1 MSFMKFKNPF
11 IHGITARIRIITY
24 KHLMKVLFLTA
35 PEALSQ
41 GHLKLIMG
49 LIWTLILKYQIKF
62 KPTAKISAKRAM
74 IVWLQTM
81 LPETNITNLTTDWQS
96 GFALLSLIDNIKPGL
111 IPPLSTLDPSKGLH
125 NCTLGMKIAKNH
137 LKIPQILAPEDIC
150 NLNIDEISMMTY
162 LSYFCDPAANK
173 LIKWVQKMIPH
184 MNIKN
189 LSTDWNDGRAL
200 AALLDARFP
209 GVFPDA
215 AQLQSYDAM
224 TTIKRCLEICT
235 ERMGIQPVITEKE
248 IMDPNIDEL
257 IMMAFL
263 SSIKNGTLVAL
274 PDEIEASGPG
284 LEAAAIGRQ
293 TNFTVDCTCGGPG
306 KLYVDIYNTSIGK
319 QLKHVMYESK
329 PKIYTVKYQPGDSG
343 ELSIEIL
350 WSGNPIPFSPYKVSV
365 TDSAQLKIIDLN
377 DHITT
382 VNVNQEITLDLDATT
397 IGRGNL
403 KAFYQY
409 EDNSEAMTTDVQE
422 NYDKTYTLKYSFP
435 RSGSASIHVFWNGE
449 ELPHCKVKY
458 DIVNSEYYTLLDPP
472 DDQLFHTMYPVKFQ
486 VQAES
491 EAALPLLT
499 ILATCGDTTIPVE
512 IKTIEGNIGSVSY
525 IPTTPGEH
533 RIDVFCVNRHI
544 LGSPFTVQAVDASQ
558 CFLANTLPKTMA
570 VGLSHEFQLETKEAG
585 QGGAT
590 FDIEDKDINEVFQV
604 SAYEKGS
611 LVIFKVTPLVCG
623 EYMTSLKWSD
633 QHISCSPFRL
643 SVCDPKKCK
652 VEPNL
657 AEMTT
662 IPVGKPLNFLVVTRG
677 AGLGTKPV
685 VKAQGISA
693 LYNVEIQSFDKN
705 EYSVTFMPWEV
716 GKLEISVSWGGHPI
730 PNSPFNLE
738 VLGFHS
744 GMCTAQGEGLQRAL
758 TTRPAQFTII
768 ADQTNLIADGYLA
781 IQVTSVVK
789 KTECKVRA
797 RDNNDGT
804 YNIAY
809 LAPLVGAYLISITVH
824 GDHIPGS
831 PFKMN
836 TVAGPDASKCIAYGP
851 ALERT
856 TILNIG
862 KPIDFSVD
870 AASSGTGELLVK
882 AVGPGG
888 VLASVYTSKGD
899 SPGVYDIRLD
909 PIRHGKYRVS
919 VKWSNKHI
927 PDSPFILKVFPGV
940 DATKCKAYGPG
951 LEDREVGEQT
961 YFVIETK
968 NAGAGTLKV
977 RLHGINEAFNI
988 DISPKDPQDVRTL
1001 EAKYNPPRAGDYL
1014 ITIKWDDTNIP
1025 GSPFKVKVAGDGAD
1039 EGIPHKS
1046 LPRSF
1051 SDTGFDFG
1059 EDDDFDVHDSNVRRM
1074 SKSLSETSGFDREEY
1089 VTKEEMPNFG
1099 SVGKKGYEKNFTH
1112 EKGIKIRSNI
1122 TTTSTP
1128 KKKIHPMSPPG
1139 MYGYGGMMMPRMMMP
1154 AQPMVVKKQQRRS
1167 QQRHRY

>member
-1 MSFMKFKNPF
+1 M
-11 IHGITARIRIITY
+11 Y
-24 KHLMKVLFLTA
+24 LFLTA

-41 GHLKLIMG
+41 GQLKLTMG

-62 KPTAKISAKRAM
+62 KPTAKISVKKAM
-74 IVWLQTM
+74 VIWLQTM
-81 LPETNITNLTTDWQS
+81 LPSSNITNLTTDWQS
-96 GFALLSLIDNIKPGL
+96 GFALLSLVDTIKPGL
-111 IPPLSTLDPSKGLH
+111 IPSLSTLDPSQGLH
-125 NCTLGMKIAKNH
+125 NCTMAMKIAKNH

-150 NLNIDEISMMTY
+150 NLNVDEISMMTY

-173 LIKWVQKMIPH
+173 LLKWVQKMIPH

-189 LSTDWNDGRAL
+189 ISTDWNDGLAL
-200 AALLDARFP
+200 AALLEAQFP

-215 AQLQSYDAM
+215 SQLQSHDAFR
-224 TTIKRCLEICT
+224 TIQRCLEIC
-235 ERMGIQPVITEKE
+235 EAKMGIKPVITEKE
-248 IMDPNIDEL
+248 IMDPTVDEL
-257 IMMAFL
+257 MMMAL
-263 SSIKNGTLVAL
+263 LCSIKNGTLIAL
-274 PDEIEASGPG
+274 PDEIDVTGPG
-284 LEAAAIGRQ
+284 LEAASVNKM

-306 KLYVDIYNTSIGK
+306 KLYVDIYNTSHGK
-319 QLKHVMYESK
+319 QIKHVMYESK
-329 PKIYTVKYQPGDSG
+329 PMIYTVKYQPDESG

-350 WSGNPIPFSPYKVSV
+350 WSGNPIPDSPFRVSV

-382 VNVNQEITLDLDATT
+382 VNVNQVITLDLDATT
-397 IGRGNL
+397 IGRGSL

-409 EDNSEAMTTDVQE
+409 EDNEEAMTTDVQE
-422 NYDKTYTLKYSFP
+422 NYDQTYTLKYSFP
-435 RSGSASIHVFWNGE
+435 RSGTAAIHVFWNGE

-458 DIVNSEYYTLLDPP
+458 NIVNSQYYTLLDPP
-472 DDQLFHTMYPVKFQ
+472 DEQLFHAMHPVKFQ
-486 VQAES
+486 IQAES

-499 ILATCGDTTIPVE
+499 ILETCGEIATAVE
-512 IKTIEGNIGSVSY
+512 IQTIEGNIGTASF
-525 IPTTPGEH
+525 IPTIPGEH
-533 RIDVFCVNRHI
+533 RIDVFCVNRHV
-544 LGSPFTVQAVDASQ
+544 LGSPFTIHAVDASQ
-558 CFLANTLPKTMA
+558 CFLANTLPKAMA
-570 VGLSHEFQLETKEAG
+570 VGVFHEFQLETKEAG
-585 QGGAT
+585 PGGAT
-590 FDIEDKDINEVFQV
+590 FDIEDKDVNEIFQV
-604 SAYEKGS
+604 SAYEQGS
-611 LVIFKVTPLVCG
+611 LVIYKVTPLVCG
-623 EYMTSLKWSD
+623 EYMASLKWSE

-643 SVCDPKKCK
+643 SIFDPKRCK

-662 IPVGKPLNFLVVTRG
+662 IPVGKPLNFLVSCKG

-685 VKAQGISA
+685 VKAQGITA
-693 LYNVEIQSFDKN
+693 LYNVEIGIFDNN

-716 GKLEISVSWGGHPI
+716 GKLEISVTWGGYPI
-730 PNSPFNLE
+730 PNSPFSLE

-758 TTRPAQFTII
+758 TTVPAQFAVI
-768 ADQTNLIADGYLA
+768 ADQKKLIADGYLV
-781 IQVTSVVK
+781 IRVTSVVK
-789 KTECKVRA
+789 KNECKVRA

-804 YNIAY
+804 YSVAY
-809 LAPLVGAYLISITVH
+809 LAPQVGAYLISITVH

-836 TVAGPDASKCIAYGP
+836 AVAGPDASKCIAYGP

-862 KPIDFSVD
+862 KPMDFSVD
-870 AASSGTGELLVK
+870 TQSAGAGELSVK

-927 PDSPFILKVFPGV
+927 PDSPFLLKVFPGV

-951 LEDREVGEQT
+951 LEDREAGEQT
-961 YFVIETK
+961 HFIIETK

-977 RLHGINEAFNI
+977 RLHGVNEAFNI

-1014 ITIKWDDTNIP
+1014 ITIKWDNINIP
-1025 GSPFKVKVAGDGAD
+1025 GSPFKVHVTGGDAD
-1039 EGIPHKS
+1039 EETVHRP

-1051 SDTGFDFG
+1051 SDTGFEFD
-1059 EDDDFDVHDSNVRRM
+1059 EDDFNITETKRKM
-1074 SKSLSETSGFDREEY
+1074 TKSLSETSGFERDTH
-1089 VTKEEMPNFG
+1089 VTDEEMPDFG
-1099 SVGKKGYEKNFTH
+1099 SVGKRGYKKNFVP
-1112 EKGIKIRSNI
+1112 ERSFKIRSD
-1122 TTTSTP
+1122 TTTSSAP
-1128 KKKIHPMSPPG
+1128 KRKVQIVNPA
-1139 MYGYGGMMMPRMMMP
+1139 MYPGYGRMMGGPPMMMPV
-1154 AQPMVVKKQQRRS
+1154 QQMVVQKQKRQHQKRR
-1167 QQRHRY
+1167 R

>member
-1 MSFMKFKNPF
+1 M
-11 IHGITARIRIITY
+11 
-24 KHLMKVLFLTA
+24 TA

-41 GHLKLIMG
+41 GQLKLTMG
-49 LIWTLILKYQIKF
+49 LIWMLILKYQIKF
-62 KPTAKISAKRAM
+62 KPTAKISVKKAM
-74 IVWLQTM
+74 VVWLQTM
-81 LPETNITNLTTDWQS
+81 LPSSNITNLTTDWQS
-96 GFALLSLIDNIKPGL
+96 GFALLSLVDTIKPGL
-111 IPPLSTLDPSKGLH
+111 IPPLSTLDPSQGLH
-125 NCTLGMKIAKNH
+125 NCTMAMKIAKNH

-150 NLNIDEISMMTY
+150 NLNVDEISMMTY

-173 LIKWVQKMIPH
+173 LLKWVQKMIPH

-189 LSTDWNDGRAL
+189 ITTDWNDGLAL
-200 AALLDARFP
+200 AALLEAQFP

-215 AQLQSYDAM
+215 SQLQSHDAFR
-224 TTIKRCLEICT
+224 TIQRCLEIC
-235 ERMGIQPVITEKE
+235 EAKMGIKPVITEKE
-248 IMDPNIDEL
+248 IMDPTVDEL
-257 IMMAFL
+257 MMMAL
-263 SSIKNGTLVAL
+263 LCSIKNGTLIAL

-284 LEAAAIGRQ
+284 LEAAAVNKP
-293 TNFTVDCTCGGPG
+293 TNFTVDCSCGGPG
-306 KLYVDIYNTSIGK
+306 KLYVDIYNTSHGK
-319 QLKHVMYESK
+319 QIKHVMYASK
-329 PKIYTVKYQPGDSG
+329 PMIYTVKYQPDESG

-350 WSGNPIPFSPYKVSV
+350 WSGNPIPNSPFQVSV

-382 VNVNQEITLDLDATT
+382 VNVNQVITLDLDATT
-397 IGRGNL
+397 IGRGSL

-409 EDNSEAMTTDVQE
+409 EDNEEAMTTEVQE
-422 NYDKTYTLKYSFP
+422 NYDQTYTLKYSFP
-435 RSGSASIHVFWNGE
+435 RSGTAAIHVFWNGE

-458 DIVNSEYYTLLDPP
+458 NIVNSQYYTLLDPP
-472 DDQLFHTMYPVKFQ
+472 DEQLFHAMHPVKFQ
-486 VQAES
+486 IQAES

-499 ILATCGDTTIPVE
+499 ILETCGEITTAVE
-512 IKTIEGNIGSVSY
+512 IQTIEGNIGTASF
-525 IPTTPGEH
+525 IPTIPGEH
-533 RIDVFCVNRHI
+533 RVDVFCVNRHV
-544 LGSPFTVQAVDASQ
+544 LGSPFTIHAVDASQ
-558 CFLANTLPKTMA
+558 CFLANTLPKAMA
-570 VGLSHEFQLETKEAG
+570 VGIFHEFQLNTKEAG
-585 QGGAT
+585 PGGAT
-590 FDIEDKDINEVFQV
+590 FDIEDKDVNEIFQV
-604 SAYEKGS
+604 SAYEQGS

-623 EYMTSLKWSD
+623 EYMASLKWSE

-643 SVCDPKKCK
+643 SIFDPKRCK

-662 IPVGKPLNFLVVTRG
+662 IPVGKPLNFLVSCKG

-685 VKAQGISA
+685 VKAQGITA
-693 LYNVEIQSFDKN
+693 LYNVEIGVFDNN

-716 GKLEISVSWGGHPI
+716 GKLEISVTWGGYSI
-730 PNSPFNLE
+730 PNSPFTLE

-758 TTRPAQFTII
+758 TTVPAQFAVI
-768 ADQTNLIADGYLA
+768 ADKTKLIADGYLA

-789 KTECKVRA
+789 KNECKVRA

-804 YNIAY
+804 YSVAY
-809 LAPLVGAYLISITVH
+809 LAPQVGAYLISVTVH

-836 TVAGPDASKCIAYGP
+836 AVAGPDASKCIAYGP

-870 AASSGTGELLVK
+870 TQSAGTGELSVK

-927 PDSPFILKVFPGV
+927 PDSPFLLKVFPGV

-951 LEDREVGEQT
+951 LEDREAGEQT
-961 YFVIETK
+961 HFIIETK

-977 RLHGINEAFNI
+977 RLHGVNEAFNI

-1001 EAKYNPPRAGDYL
+1001 EAKYNPPKAGDYL
-1014 ITIKWDDTNIP
+1014 ITIKWDNINIP
-1025 GSPFKVKVAGDGAD
+1025 GSPFKVHVTGDNAD
-1039 EGIPHKS
+1039 EETVHRP

-1051 SDTGFDFG
+1051 SDTGFEFD
-1059 EDDDFDVHDSNVRRM
+1059 EDDDFNVTETKRTM
-1074 SKSLSETSGFDREEY
+1074 TKSLSETSGFERDVH
-1089 VTKEEMPNFG
+1089 VTVEEMPDFG
-1099 SVGKKGYEKNFTH
+1099 SVGKKGYKKNFVP
-1112 EKGIKIRSNI
+1112 ERNFKIRSD
-1122 TTTSTP
+1122 TTTAGAP
-1128 KKKIHPMSPPG
+1128 KRKVQVLNPAMYPGYAGGRMMGAPP
-1139 MYGYGGMMMPRMMMP
+1139 MMMPI
-1154 AQPMVVKKQQRRS
+1154 QQMVVQKPRR
-1167 QQRHRY
+1167 QHQKRRH